1 MIVNLQCFV
10 HLCFVL
16 HYSLQS
22 VALFM
27 IVLTLEKNKTQ
38 KWYFEVDDYSR
49 FIFLLLI
56 GSNFSVQLDRNIIRK
71 LMSHQQED
79 DKDQVVRC
87 QIYAFRNP
95 VILSSLNPRMQ
106 IMTEQLMLIAFA
118 IILNILCQ
126 ILLSNHDNFGSHF

>member
-16 HYSLQS
+16 HYSLRS